1 MTNITISC
9 IPILC
14 ILFPLPFPVSVYR
27 VFENGCHEWHS
38 THDSPLNFN
47 LTLGTI
53 RLAKSGFKAPSWV
66 TSQMQLVTT
75 ILQTPVP
82 LGVMHFDEA
91 TRSGNC
97 LLCFYTLDSHKTPW
111 HVKTA
116 VRRTITCAIFEYVLY
131 KVVIIQLWLLF
142 LYFLWVCNCKLHW
155 HPSTDYFSS
164 PSPRHPD
171 PSYRPT
177 FSTLLLTLNNLYGS
191 VITWSHSQSRP
202 EFFIGEL
209 LSLGARLHED
219 LQNAYQV

>member
-1 MTNITISC
+1 MDSKLRAESRVKC
-9 IPILC
+9 SLWQ
-14 ILFPLPFPVSVYR
+14 PFCKLLYLWAW
-27 VFENGCHEWHS
+27 C
-38 THDSPLNFN
+38 N
-47 LTLGTI
+47 LTKPRGQET
-53 RLAKSGFKAPSWV
+53 
-66 TSQMQLVTT
+66 
-75 ILQTPVP
+75 
-82 LGVMHFDEA
+82 
-91 TRSGNC
+91 C

-111 HVKTA
+111 RVKTA
-116 VRRTITCAIFEYVLY
+116 VRRTIICAIFEYVLY

-155 HPSTDYFSS
+155 HPSTDYFSL
-164 PSPRHPD
+164 PLPRHPD